1 MLWFA
6 LRGDAVHIVAIGI
19 QHLVRLKNVKIQR
32 FVLFKEIYTVQS
44 VRCPLIWVINGEW
57 SAPFLNCNLYFKISN
72 LYVVSLPIFLFFSFD
87 VRGRA
92 FAKALYWSDTNSFGP
107 RAYFVTVS
115 RPAALSVESIQLD
128 DGGVRTCW

>member
-1 MLWFA
+1 MGSIFCCAKLF
-6 LRGDAVHIVAIGI
+6 LTI
-19 QHLVRLKNVKIQR
+19 QCQ
-32 FVLFKEIYTVQS
+32 F
-44 VRCPLIWVINGEW
+44 
-57 SAPFLNCNLYFKISN
+57 
-72 LYVVSLPIFLFFSFD
+72 IFSFSFD

-128 DGGVRTCW
+128 DGGVSKTQFK